1 MKTEKGKIAVL
12 LSGRGSNFEA
22 IHKNSDKENSIFKI
36 SLVIS
41 DKKNA
46 KGLKTSDKLGIPT
59 FLVRPKDFKTKDEYE
74 KYLITL
80 FIKYEI
86 DLICLAGF
94 MRIISPVLIRSYP
107 NKIINIHPSLLPSF
121 PGLNA
126 QKQAIDSG
134 VKISG
139 CTVHFVDEGIDSG
152 PIIMQE
158 CVRIENGDDEES
170 LSAKILKAEHRVY
183 SEVIKLFFQKK
194 LKING
199 RRVKILS

>member
-1 MKTEKGKIAVL
+1 MRIEKGKIAIL

-22 IHKNSDKENSIFKI
+22 IYENSNNGNSTFEI

-41 DKKNA
+41 DKKKA
-46 KGLKTSDKLGIPT
+46 KGLETAKRFGIPT
-59 FLVRPKDFKTKDEYE
+59 FFVRPRNFQSKKNYEQHLISLFE
-74 KYLITL
+74 KYD
-80 FIKYEI
+80 I

-107 NKIINIHPSLLPSF
+107 NKIINIHPSLLPAF

-126 QKQAIDSG
+126 QKQALNSKNG
-134 VKISG
+134 VSG
-139 CTVHFVDEGIDSG
+139 CTVHFVDEGVDSG

-158 CVRIENGDDEES
+158 SVEIEEGDNEES
-170 LSAKILKAEHRVY
+170 LSARILKAEHRIY

-194 LKING
+194 LKIKG
-199 RRVKILS
+199 RKVKILS